1 MFHFA
6 FPAQTALRQAI
17 TDAYRRNEI
26 EAVQDMLQ
34 RAQMTD
40 EERQA
45 ASPSQGKP

>member
-26 EAVQDMLQ
+26 EAVQDYV
-34 RAQMTD
+34 ATCTD
-40 EERQA
+40 E
-45 ASPSQGKP
+45 